1 MGGREP
7 WTTAAKRMNDGKG
20 WEERRPCGGLEE
32 LATGNISYL
41 RKKEDAKESHLVLHK
56 CTLARKVCQ

>member
-20 WEERRPCGGLEE
+20 WEEALRALEE
-32 LATGNISYL
+32 LATRNISYL
-41 RKKEDAKESHLVLHK
+41 RKKDDAKESHLVLHK

>member
-20 WEERRPCGGLEE
+20 WEE
-32 LATGNISYL
+32 
-41 RKKEDAKESHLVLHK
+41 KESPAGDWRSLQLEIFL
-56 CTLARKVCQ
+56 T